1 MNPKP
6 HIVRMVADR
15 ACQLYYTQRKLPI
28 DIPRP
33 RVLDNEIG
41 VLFGDG
47 RFIPYAD
54 LGFHHDLGFYRLSE
68 TPGFDNEAAPYAAL
82 GQLIH
87 TGQVVITTGVSG
99 RLDADQVRH
108 LLWRHTSGD
117 YGEHGEFYSI
127 DVSDEMLRDLG
138 SRPNRIGPSNKVN
151 TLTGMQ
157 SVISEYV
164 VEDARI
170 WIVTEAGDN
179 RSTVVLF
186 AGPA

>member
-15 ACQLYYTQRKLPI
+15 ACQLYFTQNRLPV
-28 DIPRP
+28 DLPRP

-41 VLFGDG
+41 VLFADG

-54 LGFHHDLGFYRLSE
+54 LGFHHDLGFYSLSE
-68 TPGFDNEAAPYAAL
+68 TPGFANEAAPYAAL
-82 GQLIH
+82 GQLLQ
-87 TGQVVITTGVSG
+87 TGQVVVTTGVSG
-99 RLDADQVRH
+99 RLSGDEIRH

-127 DVSDEMLRDLG
+127 DITDEMLSDLAA
-138 SRPNRIGPSNKVN
+138 RPNSIGISNKVN
-151 TLTGMQ
+151 TLTGMN

-179 RSTVVLF
+179 RSTVLLF